1 MITRLAHRQLA
12 NAAPSIGR
20 RWLTDSQIEPLI
32 GTREQIEQK
41 RKQFEDKYADA
52 LKAAAKK
59 RVCPVLLLLCADH
72 RIDRASMLKH

>member
-1 MITRLAHRQLA
+1 MITRLAYRQLA
-12 NAAPSIGR
+12 NAVPSIGR

-59 RVCPVLLLLCADH
+59 QVSLAPLLSHADH
-72 RIDRASMLKH
+72 CIDRASMWKH